1 MAEDVL
7 IDPPKAVP
15 EDALDRLFHGPL
27 EEFTSA
33 RNELAKSLRSDGE
46 AEAAD
51 WVKSL
56 RKPSRGA
63 WLVNQLATRKA
74 DQVSGLLEVGELRA
88 AQEEM
93 LAGATDREKLRET
106 ARREQEAVDSLLRTA
121 DAIGREHGVG
131 AQILTRVGETL
142 QAAAGDPELAEA
154 IRRGRVTKEQ
164 RAASIGLVGP
174 VSAPAPA
181 RKGKRED
188 AAAERRARQQQA
200 KRRKAERKLD
210 TAERKLERERRSS
223 SAPARRSRR
232 PSNESTRPSST
243 PTRRDAPWRSSRGL
257 KPLPPGMTRPWRAG
271 RRQGRLT
278 RPSTT
283 TRRSTRRA
291 NPAAPTPTCFRR
303 SSRST

>member
-1 MAEDVL
+1 MAEDVV

-74 DQVSGLLEVGELRA
+74 DQVRGLLEVGEELRA

-93 LAGATDREKLRET
+93 LAGATDRDKLREA

-142 QAAAGDPELAEA
+142 QAASSDPEVAEA
-154 IRRGRVTKEQ
+154 IEAGRLIREQ
-164 RAASIGLVGP
+164 RAASVGLIGP
-174 VSAPAPA
+174 AAPAAP
-181 RKGKRED
+181 KGKTARAKGKEER
-188 AAAERRARQQQA
+188 ERRTRQQQA
-200 KRRKAERKLD
+200 KRRKEAERKLA
-210 TAERKLERERRSS
+210 TAERRLERERAQLERASEAVEQAES
-223 SAPARRSRR
+223 RVHEAELDANAARRALD
-232 PSNESTRPSST
+232 EI
-243 PTRRDAPWRSSRGL
+243 
-257 KPLPPGMTRPWRAG
+257 
-271 RRQGRLT
+271 
-278 RPSTT
+278 
-283 TRRSTRRA
+283 
-291 NPAAPTPTCFRR
+291 
-303 SSRST
+303 

>member
-1 MAEDVL
+1 LPGFPLAPKIIGPVEVASGINLRMAEGVV

-33 RNELAKSLRSDGE
+33 RNELARSLRSDGE

-56 RKPSRGA
+56 RKPSRAA
-63 WLVNQLATRKA
+63 WLVNRLATLKA
-74 DQVSGLLEVGELRA
+74 DEVRGLLEVGEELRA

-93 LAGATDREKLRET
+93 LAGATDREKLREA

-174 VSAPAPA
+174 TSAPAPA
-181 RKGKRED
+181 RKGKRGD

-200 KRRKAERKLD
+200 KRRKEAERKLT
-210 TAERKLERERRSS
+210 TAERKLERERAKLERARDAVEEAEQRAH
-223 SAPARRSRR
+223 SAELDANAARRAL
-232 PSNESTRPSST
+232 
-243 PTRRDAPWRSSRGL
+243 DDI
-257 KPLPPGMTRPWRAG
+257 
-271 RRQGRLT
+271 
-278 RPSTT
+278 
-283 TRRSTRRA
+283 
-291 NPAAPTPTCFRR
+291 
-303 SSRST
+303 